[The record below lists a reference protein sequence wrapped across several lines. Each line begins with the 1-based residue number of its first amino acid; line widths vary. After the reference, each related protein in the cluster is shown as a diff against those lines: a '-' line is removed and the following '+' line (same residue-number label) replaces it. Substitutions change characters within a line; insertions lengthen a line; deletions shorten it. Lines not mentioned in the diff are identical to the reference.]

1 MPVIRTEEYNDF
13 NNLIEVMDNTT
24 DKIEALSSM
33 IEYTMKSGNDVS
45 HLSIGVE
52 RILKQQCDDLN
63 FLRKALA
70 RHYNKMRA
78 LKLEVS
84 DLAMVAKWSNVKPAV
99 AKRVITVATGI
110 CLEDCGGDEPSEMVE
125 IGYRASIVKAMQSV
139 ANVKAIATE
148 TGVAEEDVTA
158 ILYRALI
165 LRPGDEAFYEKPQQA
180 QAPASASFNDAF
192 GHEVAPTNMGG

>member
-1 MPVIRTEEYNDF
+1 MPVIRNEVFTDF
-13 NNLIEVMDNTT
+13 NRTMDAMDVTVSQI
-24 DKIEALSSM
+24 KAVSKML
-33 IEYTMKSGNDVS
+33 EYTLRAGDDVS
-45 HLSIGVE
+45 EISCGVE
-52 RILKQQCDDLN
+52 SLLLQQCDDLR

-70 RHYNKMRA
+70 RQNNKMRA

-99 AKRVITVATGI
+99 AKRVIAVATGI
-110 CLEDCGGDEPSEMVE
+110 GLEDCGRDEPSEMVE
-125 IGYRASIVKAMQSV
+125 IGYRASIVQAMRSV

-192 GHEVAPTNMGG
+192 GHEVGPANMGG